1 LKNKGNKMLL
11 RDAVTTIAFRDADLN
26 LLMDALRAYRNTVS
40 DLDANT
46 VALLASVM
54 DNIRTAVND

>member
-1 LKNKGNKMLL
+1 MLL